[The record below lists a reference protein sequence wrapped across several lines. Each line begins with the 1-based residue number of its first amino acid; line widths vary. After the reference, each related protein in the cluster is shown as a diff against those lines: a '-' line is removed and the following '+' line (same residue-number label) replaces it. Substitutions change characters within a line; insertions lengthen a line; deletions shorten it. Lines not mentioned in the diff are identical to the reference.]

1 MYAIKNIMV
10 FLGKKDQNLVKH
22 EERIF
27 HKNMSKESLTK
38 YEKRIPHK
46 KTKCSNLLNL
56 IHSASELQR
65 LKSKQCKKHIY
76 IVIL

>member
-38 YEKRIPHK
+38 I
-46 KTKCSNLLNL
+46 
-56 IHSASELQR
+56 
-65 LKSKQCKKHIY
+65 
-76 IVIL
+76 